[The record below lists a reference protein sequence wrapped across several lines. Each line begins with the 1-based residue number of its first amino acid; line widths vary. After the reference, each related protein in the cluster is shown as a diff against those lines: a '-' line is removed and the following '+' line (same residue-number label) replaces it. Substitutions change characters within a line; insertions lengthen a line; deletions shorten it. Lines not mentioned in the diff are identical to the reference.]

1 VGDLP
6 KANELLSELQ
16 QSDNAFTPRAR
27 IWQIV
32 LAGGMARGYAELADG
47 YVAGGRINR
56 ADALE
61 FHKQAVSLRAMASHC
76 AMDFT
81 QAVHA
86 FLSRDPSVDVQLG
99 FDLPPGTAGQPILLR
114 KPYGGTMPIDSEV
127 RALETAMIEY
137 DVIRAIC
144 QANGTESDSPQM
156 VAKFKAEVMTPRVT
170 FLWAAARTLFDVS
183 AIYNY
188 DKLDEPR
195 RFQAMCQEAL
205 AALQSIPA
213 TDETKA
219 MTKKIQAALKKA
231 PGH

>member
-1 VGDLP
+1 
-6 KANELLSELQ
+6 
-16 QSDNAFTPRAR
+16 
-27 IWQIV
+27 
-32 LAGGMARGYAELADG
+32 
-47 YVAGGRINR
+47 
-56 ADALE
+56 
-61 FHKQAVSLRAMASHC
+61 
-76 AMDFT
+76 
-81 QAVHA
+81 
-86 FLSRDPSVDVQLG
+86 
-99 FDLPPGTAGQPILLR
+99 
-114 KPYGGTMPIDSEV
+114 
-127 RALETAMIEY
+127 
-137 DVIRAIC
+137 
-144 QANGTESDSPQM
+144 
-156 VAKFKAEVMTPRVT
+156 MTPRVT